1 MIIHAYNFVKRFAQN
16 NRIFPN
22 FVVFKIRFYGQKI
35 FLYPRAVSD
44 IDTART
50 VPSPRIISNN
60 NLAFPLGGRGT
71 ASAVDEGNFI
81 FYSVRKGKLFSES
94 VFPFSHSI
102 LFRKLLIT
110 PRKVISCSLF
120 HSPLIFKG
128 QRSLVAE
135 RI

>member
-1 MIIHAYNFVKRFAQN
+1 MIIHTYNFVKRFAQN
-16 NRIFPN
+16 NKIFPN

-35 FLYPRAVSD
+35 FLYPRAVS
-44 IDTART
+44 ISDTART

-94 VFPFSHSI
+94 VFPFSRSF
-102 LFRKLLIT
+102 LFRKLLKT
-110 PRKVISCSLF
+110 LTKVIPYSLF
-120 HSPLIFKG
+120 QSPLIFKG
-128 QRSLVAE
+128 QRSGDGN
-135 RI
+135 

>member
-1 MIIHAYNFVKRFAQN
+1 MNIYNLMIIHAYNFVKRFAQN
-16 NRIFPN
+16 NKIFPN

-44 IDTART
+44 IDTVRT

-94 VFPFSHSI
+94 VFPFSRSF

-110 PRKVISCSLF
+110 LTRLFRTVYFKAPYSLR
-120 HSPLIFKG
+120 G
-128 QRSLVAE
+128 NEV
-135 RI
+135 

>member
-1 MIIHAYNFVKRFAQN
+1 MIIHTYNFVKRFAQN

-22 FVVFKIRFYGQKI
+22 FVVFKIRFFGQKI
-35 FLYPRAVSD
+35 FLYPRAVS
-44 IDTART
+44 ISDTART

-94 VFPFSHSI
+94 VFPFSRSF

-110 PRKVISCSLF
+110 LTRLFRTVYFKAPYSLR
-120 HSPLIFKG
+120 G
-128 QRSLVAE
+128 NE
-135 RI
+135 G